1 MSSKSSSKNK
11 APKSEKKTHRW
22 TVAQIA
28 FVIFAVLLILTMV
41 LSLIIQNY

>member
-11 APKSEKKTHRW
+11 APKSEKNTQRL

-28 FVIFAVLLILTMV
+28 FGIFAFLLILTMV
-41 LSLIIQNY
+41 LGLVIQR